1 MQDKDVGL
9 AAIED
14 YRMASTPVSL
24 SDLEGHFC
32 CVNLCNSHT
41 ARNLAYCLVYYT
53 HLFILFIYLIT
64 KAKEPEGHLIRLQ

>member
-24 SDLEGHFC
+24 SDLKVTFA
-32 CVNLCNSHT
+32 V
-41 ARNLAYCLVYYT
+41 
-53 HLFILFIYLIT
+53 
-64 KAKEPEGHLIRLQ
+64 